1 MFEDSGF
8 EIYETM
14 TTEYAAKDIY
24 DEPGGPN
31 KHVLEVR
38 EVLDDIKN
46 MFYSMN
52 AFMADWD
59 TDRRNKVSKQFVS
72 TLRRITGPVRQ
83 QGAREALKQLDEAG
97 HGLEALM
104 LSGSDGED
112 GDSKVDNGDG
122 EGDYGGSKG
131 GE

>member
-1 MFEDSGF
+1 MFEESGF

-46 MFYSMN
+46 MFYNMN
-52 AFMADWD
+52 EVMADWD
-59 TDRRNKVSKQFVS
+59 TEKRNKVSKQFVR
-72 TLRRITGPVRQ
+72 TLRKITGPVRQ
-83 QGAREALKQLDEAG
+83 QGAEEAVKQLDEAG
-97 HGLEALM
+97 YGLGALM
-104 LSGSDGED
+104 LSGDEGED
-112 GDSKVDNGDG
+112 GDGEVENGRG
-122 EGDYGGSKG
+122 ESGD
-131 GE
+131 

>member
-31 KHVLEVR
+31 KHLLEVR

-46 MFYSMN
+46 VFYNMN
-52 AFMADWD
+52 DIMADWD
-59 TDRRNKVSKQFVS
+59 TDRRNKASKQFVS
-72 TLRRITGPVRQ
+72 TLRKITGPVRQ
-83 QGAREALKQLDEAG
+83 QGAKEALKQLEEAG
-97 HGLEALM
+97 HGLETLM
-104 LSGSDGED
+104 LSGSDADNSDSDVKRSGED
-112 GDSKVDNGDG
+112 GG
-122 EGDYGGSKG
+122 E
-131 GE
+131 